1 MRIAARGGLCL
12 AAVLFMTTL
21 ARGGEQPVLTPV
33 QITTG
38 VNFFKPGDSITITEV
53 TSTSPELKPGDT
65 VAVKGTYTLATESN
79 AMLALSVTTT
89 GKETHR
95 NPTPGQRMQVSEAE
109 GKFTLTTSIVD
120 KGYLHVSF
128 YTVTGD
134 KSLGGIYFGTAD
146 QMREIQDWDLK
157 KQHETE

>member
-1 MRIAARGGLCL
+1 MRRAARIGFCL
-12 AAVLFMTTL
+12 ATVLCTTTL
-21 ARGGEQPVLTPV
+21 TRGGEQPVLTPV

-65 VAVKGTYTLATESN
+65 VAVKGTYALVTESN

-89 GKETHR
+89 GRETHR
-95 NPTPGQRMQVSEAE
+95 TPTPGQRMQVSKGTGE
-109 GKFTLTTSIVD
+109 FTLTTSIAD
-120 KGYLHVSF
+120 KGYLHVNF

-134 KSLGGIYFGTAD
+134 KSLGGIHFGTAD
-146 QMREIQDWDLK
+146 QMREIQDRDMK